1 MYMYMYMYAMTLK
14 HSNKTRNEFLRKC
27 EIEIKTVSAESTE
40 LSQKQQKETFMCM

>member
-1 MYMYMYMYAMTLK
+1 MYIYAMTLK

-40 LSQKQQKETFMCM
+40 LRPQKQQKEAFV